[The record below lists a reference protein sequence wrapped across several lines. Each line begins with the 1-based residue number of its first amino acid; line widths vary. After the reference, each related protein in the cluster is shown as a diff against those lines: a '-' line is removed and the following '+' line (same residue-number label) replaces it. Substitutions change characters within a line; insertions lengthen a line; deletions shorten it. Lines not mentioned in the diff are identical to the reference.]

1 MTIVND
7 EEAGSIC
14 GVDTLG
20 TLDTLDTLGRTEGIR
35 VA

>member
-1 MTIVND
+1 MTVVND

-20 TLDTLDTLGRTEGIR
+20 TRMISALGRTEGVR